1 LFVLCF
7 ALILTVA
14 ASKCTSLEGDCG
26 EGIVKYTVQFNVN
39 WKGVPTYYDR
49 LYNIYDEC
57 QNCEKRSYT
66 ILFHERLN
74 CETKDNQAFQCIAT
88 VESVWAR
95 VWIVSYYKD
104 VIKYCGEKWS
114 KRYQNL
120 MKVPCVID
128 EVDVMEFYKRQVGKT
143 SAINVEIKD
152 RKPVEYGGFHYGGE
166 CVWEYEIEGIWS
178 TLVITIVCISAC
190 VLIFIIGL
198 YIYANKHRHEKRN
211 SLLDQPVAEGEKTVP
226 SV

>member
-1 LFVLCF
+1 MNVKTVKSGHTPFSFSSYGF
-7 ALILTVA
+7 AY
-14 ASKCTSLEGDCG
+14 SL
-26 EGIVKYTVQFNVN
+26 
-39 WKGVPTYYDR
+39 
-49 LYNIYDEC
+49 
-57 QNCEKRSYT
+57 
-66 ILFHERLN
+66 
-74 CETKDNQAFQCIAT
+74 DNQAFQCIAT

-95 VWIVSYYKD
+95 VWIVSYYQD

-166 CVWEYEIEGIWS
+166 CVWEYEIEGKAS
-178 TLVITIVCISAC
+178 
-190 VLIFIIGL
+190 
-198 YIYANKHRHEKRN
+198 Y
-211 SLLDQPVAEGEKTVP
+211 
-226 SV
+226 